1 VSISPQLA
9 KGWSRV
15 LGAATKDDNGA
26 AGKATL
32 MAKGLVGAEKHE
44 GVPLAYHIT
53 AKGKAAL
60 AKITAK

>member
-1 VSISPQLA
+1 
-9 KGWSRV
+9 V

-44 GVPLAYHIT
+44 GVPLGYHIT